1 MDLANPDLL
10 AGNASITS
18 HVLDVGSG
26 RPAVKIPVT
35 LSRNRGNGFEVLCK
49 ATTNEDGR
57 FEKPLLTTK
66 EVKTGSYR
74 LVFAAPSPFFDK
86 VTVDFNISDAQ
97 AHYHIPLALSPYGYS
112 VYRGA
117 PPHRAPHETG
127 STVTEAVPPALGTAP
142 LPGSDGPGLTV
153 HAIDIARGT
162 GAGGLRVHLF
172 GPDGRKVNSLVTTS
186 EGRTPRWL
194 VAATELVVG
203 SYEVVFDIGRYFAS
217 NGLSVGQI
225 PFFET
230 ARVRFRV
237 TDPAQHY
244 HLPLIAAPWGYSCY
258 RGS

>member
-26 RPAVKIPVT
+26 RPASRIDVT
-35 LSRNRGNGFEVLCK
+35 LLHNQGNGFEVLRHS
-49 ATTNEDGR
+49 ATNEDGR
-57 FEKPLLTTK
+57 FETPLLTTND
-66 EVKTGSYR
+66 VKTGPYR
-74 LVFAAPSPFFDK
+74 LVFSAPSPFFDD
-86 VTVDFNISDAQ
+86 VTVDFNISDVL

-117 PPHRAPHETG
+117 PPHRAPQEAGITL
-127 STVTEAVPPALGTAP
+127 TEAVPPALGVAP
-142 LPGSDGPGLTV
+142 LPGADGPGLTIHV
-153 HAIDIARGT
+153 IDIARGT

-172 GPDGRKVNSLVTTS
+172 GSDGRLLNSLITTC
-186 EGRTPRWL
+186 EGRTPKWL
-194 VAATELVVG
+194 VAANELAVG
-203 SYEVVFDIGRYFAS
+203 SYEVVFDIGRYFAAI
-217 NGLSVGQI
+217 GLSVGQT

-237 TDPAQHY
+237 TDPNQHY